1 MRWHKIWKGEKEEDV
16 KNSSD
21 LGQKKNEASACSQ
34 EQDPFQEAEEYIGTL
49 KEQIRNPKARQMVAK
64 EMRNHIADQA
74 REYELQG
81 MEREKAVSEAVRQMG
96 DPVAAGVDMDRIHR
110 PRMNW
115 MLFGIIV
122 AFSILGLIL
131 QYTCFYGLGEEL
143 GEYSLTGMSK
153 GNFYRQCIY
162 TLIGLGAMTGVC
174 FLDYSRIGRY
184 SKVLGFF
191 FLFGILI
198 LCQNGGLSFVNGSRS
213 WFVLIPVINGGY
225 PYLKCLLYL
234 FVPLFGGILY
244 QNRGTGYRGLLEG
257 FVWIAA
263 LFLAGKVMGGG
274 IGGTID
280 VIFVCAVMLFAAIG
294 KGWFK
299 IERKRLFAAAV
310 LVTVFGSIFVW
321 ENLKVYQLYRIRGLF
336 EENNEAG
343 YLNMML
349 RRIVS
354 NLSLNGNSTAVLDS
368 KGLLPWQTISG
379 IPYDFIFLQM
389 ASRLGI
395 IKMLLICLGL
405 AGFLWIM
412 FQAVMRQKNQMG
424 QMMGVGCV
432 MILTWETV
440 RTIVNNLGFFVASTN
455 GLMFFSYGKGH
466 TIVVYILLGVVLS
479 IYRYKDL
486 IWEKQEK
493 ETVKKSCLK
502 MLTDV

>member
-1 MRWHKIWKGEKEEDV
+1 MRWHKFWKGEEGS
-16 KNSSD
+16 KNSNDS
-21 LGQKKNEASACSQ
+21 GQNRNEASVCSLEQ
-34 EQDPFQEAEEYIGTL
+34 EQFKEAEEYIGTL
-49 KEQIRNPKARQMVAK
+49 KEQIRNPKARQMVAEELK
-64 EMRNHIADQA
+64 NHIADQA
-74 REYELQG
+74 RQYESQG

-115 MLFGIIV
+115 TLFGIII

-153 GNFYRQCIY
+153 GNFYWQCIY
-162 TLIGLGAMTGVC
+162 TLFGLGAMTGVC

-191 FLFGILI
+191 FLLGILI
-198 LCQNGGLSFVNGSRS
+198 ICQNGGLSFINGSRS
-213 WFVLIPVINGGY
+213 WFVLIPMINGGY

-257 FVWIAA
+257 FVWIVS
-263 LFLAGKVMGGG
+263 LFFVGRVMGGG

-280 VIFVCAVMLFAAIG
+280 VILVCIVMLFSAIG

-299 IERKRLFAAAV
+299 IARKRMFVAAI
-310 LVTVFGSIFVW
+310 LVTVLGSVLVW

-336 EENNEAG
+336 AENDGAG

-368 KGLLPWQTISG
+368 KGLLPWQNISG

-395 IKMLLICLGL
+395 LKMLLICMGL
-405 AGFLWIM
+405 AGLLWVM

-424 QMMGVGCV
+424 QMMGFGCV
-432 MILTWETV
+432 MLLSLETV
-440 RTIVNNLGFFVASTN
+440 RTIVNNLGFYVASTN

-486 IWEKQEK
+486 TWEKQEK
-493 ETVKKSCLK
+493 ETVKKYIK
-502 MLTDV
+502 IPIG